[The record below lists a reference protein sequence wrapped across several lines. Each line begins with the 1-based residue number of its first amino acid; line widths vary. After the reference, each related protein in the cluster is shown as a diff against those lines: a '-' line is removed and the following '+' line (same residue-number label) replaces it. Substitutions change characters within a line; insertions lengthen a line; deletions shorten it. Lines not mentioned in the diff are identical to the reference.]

1 MCYRVEMTGEQTGWG
16 ILAWVSLLR
25 AQQGA
30 LKAVEARLK
39 RAGLP
44 ALAWY
49 DVLLELERVADEGL
63 RQRDIQKRM
72 LLERYNVSRL
82 IDRLEAAGLVTREPC
97 AEDARGAVVK
107 ITDHGLDVR
116 KAMWPV
122 YSSAVENE
130 FAVKFSDRELEMLG
144 RMLRRLS

>member
-1 MCYRVEMTGEQTGWG
+1 MVGESSGWG
-16 ILAWVSLLR
+16 ILAWVNLLR

-30 LKAVEARLK
+30 FKAVESRLK

-72 LLERYNVSRL
+72 LLERYNVTRL
-82 IDRLEAAGLVTREPC
+82 VDRLVDAGLVTREPC

-107 ITDHGLDVR
+107 ITDQGLALR
-116 KAMWPV
+116 KTMWPV
-122 YSSAVENE
+122 YAGAVEKE
-130 FAVKFSDRELEMLG
+130 FSVKFSERELETFARL
-144 RMLRRLS
+144 LRRLS

>member
-1 MCYRVEMTGEQTGWG
+1 MSGESSGWG
-16 ILAWVSLLR
+16 ILAWVNLLR

-30 LKAVEARLK
+30 FKAVEARLK

-49 DVLLELERVADEGL
+49 DVLLELERVPDEGL

-72 LLERYNVSRL
+72 LLERYNVTRL

-97 AEDARGAVVK
+97 EEDARGAVVK
-107 ITDHGLDVR
+107 ITEEGLALR

-122 YSSAVENE
+122 YSAAVERE
-130 FAVKFSDRELEMLG
+130 FSAKLSERELETFTRL
-144 RMLRRLS
+144 LRKLM

>member
-1 MCYRVEMTGEQTGWG
+1 MAGESSGWG
-16 ILAWVSLLR
+16 VLAWVSLLR

-30 LKAVEARLK
+30 FKAVESRLK

-49 DVLLELERVADEGL
+49 DILLELERVDDEGL

-72 LLERYNVSRL
+72 LLERYNVTRL
-82 IDRLEAAGLVTREPC
+82 VDRLEAAGLVTREPC

-107 ITDHGLDVR
+107 ITEQGLALR
-116 KAMWPV
+116 KTMWPV
-122 YSSAVENE
+122 YAAAVEKE
-130 FAVKFSDRELEMLG
+130 FSVKFSERELETFARL
-144 RMLRRLS
+144 LRRLS